1 MEGQFNRKYCMKR
14 LIAASKHTPRSEVF
28 NEDKLTHAR
37 PLLKNL
43 NALNVYQINIFQ
55 ILILMYKVKNNT
67 TPKAIT
73 KLFHRIQNK
82 YNTKSSTDNF
92 SVPKTVSKTTNFAIS
107 NRGPT
112 LWNKTTQYN

>member
-1 MEGQFNRKYCMKR
+1 MGKSTHQTKLKKLFDKQKR
-14 LIAASKHTPRSEVF
+14 AARIIF

-55 ILILMYKVKNNT
+55 ILILMYIYIYKVKNNT
-67 TPKAIT
+67 TTKAIT

-92 SVPKTVSKTTNFAIS
+92 SVPKTVSKTT
-107 NRGPT
+107 
-112 LWNKTTQYN
+112 